1 MYICKPPRSTC
12 MIWVCLN
19 MADSRV
25 FSVFLF
31 PKERVA
37 VYKDYDAA
45 FKFLIEARCPV
56 AMEMKLQGKST
67 INSGAPIEHGH
78 L

>member
-1 MYICKPPRSTC
+1 

-19 MADSRV
+19 
-25 FSVFLF
+25 
-31 PKERVA
+31 KERVA

-56 AMEMKLQGKST
+56 AMEMKFQGKST

-78 L
+78 S

>member
-19 MADSRV
+19 
-25 FSVFLF
+25 
-31 PKERVA
+31 KERVA

-56 AMEMKLQGKST
+56 AMEMKFQGKST